1 MRIYSYYIYIY
12 IYVYIST
19 HKHIWRGAAGTWY
32 ATGGGG
38 LKTPPHFEC
47 GPRAGPSPAEPSWVE
62 PGQVERAEPGQAQQV
77 RAGPSTA
84 KPDPRRAEPSR
95 TNIRLFFKCVGLQ
108 PCGPQSFTFVA
119 NGREAPT
126 PGHLSTI
133 VAGLPPQPMYFFY
146 NELPANTYK
155 NATSSAKRKAGEIE
169 DDLVKEDGDDDDDVK
184 EEDEKDDND
193 EAPPPI
199 LTG

>member
-1 MRIYSYYIYIY
+1 
-12 IYVYIST
+12 VPL
-19 HKHIWRGAAGTWY
+19 APGTPR
-32 ATGGGG
+32 GGGG

-47 GPRAGPSPAEPSWVE
+47 GPRAGPSSAEPSWVE

-95 TNIRLFFKCVGLQ
+95 THIRLFFKCVGLQ

-155 NATSSAKRKAGEIE
+155 NATSPAKRKAGEIE
-169 DDLVKEDGDDDDDVK
+169 EDLLKEDGDDDDVK
-184 EEDEKDDND
+184 EEDDKEDND